1 MLHVKTDVE
10 TAEKTKLF
18 RFEIRNFLLVGAEI
32 VVDFFC
38 FRNRFPTKIETSR
51 KGYGFKW
58 LIYPKGVSVDKIF
71 YLFCTF

>member
-1 MLHVKTDVE
+1 MLDVKTDVE

-18 RFEIRNFLLVGAEI
+18 RFEIRNGFLLVSAEI

-51 KGYGFKW
+51 KGYGFK
-58 LIYPKGVSVDKIF
+58 
-71 YLFCTF
+71 